1 MPLRRCPVSTEA
13 RVALC
18 SLTWP
23 RMARSWQS
31 PPPTPSVLPVKN
43 MSFVG
48 LTWRKTPNGRVL
60 IWEVLSQMAW
70 IQDFPRISQVKYF
83 DSIRHR
89 ESQTFQDFEAPL
101 CFQKKLQGVLLGH
114 LLWRWSRCVTWKQ
127 TVDPSAFVTGGLADG
142 LFFFLIIQVYGVRIW
157 VDVKGTQYIYI
168 YITIQY
174 ILMLAC

>member
-60 IWEVLSQMAW
+60 ILEVLSQMAW

-142 LFFFLIIQVYGVRIW
+142 LFFFYYSSIW
-157 VDVKGTQYIYI
+157 CTDLSWCERNSVYIYI